1 MKMKLKFTQNSP
13 YSVTKCRLFPCL
25 CNFLRRQP
33 KREIKDRPR
42 FFFFF
47 FFTFATT
54 ASQHH
59 SCCFLVESVQYD
71 LSAGSVT
78 QGERINVII
87 LAENKCP
94 MSVCL
99 HIQSSPA
106 QRVRRLNRNISVS
119 AFYCNDCESIRH
131 LSSF

>member
-13 YSVTKCRLFPCL
+13 YLVTKCHLFPCL

-33 KREIKDRPR
+33 ERNKRLSPI
-42 FFFFF
+42 FA
-47 FFTFATT
+47 FATT

-59 SCCFLVESVQYD
+59 SCCFLVESVQCD

-94 MSVCL
+94 MSVCF

-106 QRVRRLNRNISVS
+106 QCIRRLNRNISLS
-119 AFYCNDCESIRH
+119 AFFRNDRESVRH